1 MYFITDVDYDEK
13 TISIIDSEDWILD
26 TMSRKSF
33 YDYIKNMEE
42 DEIEFANAELEDLQ
56 HHPRC
61 RVVTCIGYDG
71 SWGIRNGGKSDFID
85 GSVEGSPYGLSS
97 ILEIAGCKFIK
108 HMAGKYIIDEENDF
122 AIKIE
127 LRGERAIIYIYSCWH
142 FYKVELAYST
152 YKYDAHGSVIVNG
165 KKLIRDCYTD
175 ASYIAYDKDARCV
188 RLGSGTYDFYF
199 DTLGV
204 DIRGYK
210 THYFRTGVG
219 VLSDIRSFK
228 RMVLMQ

>member
-1 MYFITDVDYDEK
+1 MYFITAVDYDES
-13 TISIIDSEDWILD
+13 TISIIDSEDWIMD

-61 RVVTCIGYDG
+61 RAVTCIGYDG

-122 AIKIE
+122 AIKIDMIE
-127 LRGERAIIYIYSCWH
+127 NQAIIYIYSCWH
-142 FYKVELAYST
+142 FYRVEVPYSND
-152 YKYDAHGSVIVNG
+152 KYGYGKSVIING
-165 KKLIRDCYTD
+165 KNMIGDYYTD

-188 RLGSGTYDFYF
+188 HLGLHYFDLYF

-204 DIRGYK
+204 DVRGYK
-210 THYFRTGVG
+210 KYYLCTGLG
-219 VLSDIRSFK
+219 VLSDIKSFK
-228 RMVLMQ
+228 RMVLLQ